1 MTNGKDVAVTVRRHD
16 GEPAPESVTKI
27 SVSMI
32 SETARGVREM
42 AAMIRSQGEMIR
54 IMGERMTAMERTIR
68 TLEKVT
74 PGQVTRINRL
84 IRQRA
89 GDVCEEY
96 RIPGE
101 EKAVAAMIRTS
112 LKTATGAQ
120 AMREISR
127 CDMEAVEDLIVG
139 WDDYE
144 RIMRLIRTRKELG
157 K

>member
-1 MTNGKDVAVTVRRHD
+1 MTDRENAGLTVR
-16 GEPAPESVTKI
+16 ESAAA
-27 SVSMI
+27 I

-42 AAMIRSQGEMIR
+42 AAMIRSQGEMLR

-74 PGQVTRINRL
+74 PGQVTKINKL

-96 RIPGE
+96 RVQGN
-101 EKAVAAMIRTS
+101 EKAVAALIRKE
-112 LKTATGAQ
+112 LKTVTGSQ
-120 AMREISR
+120 AAREISR
-127 CDMEAVEDLIVG
+127 CDYEAATDIILG

-144 RIMRLIRTRKELG
+144 AMTRIRRRTGR
-157 K
+157 

>member
-16 GEPAPESVTKI
+16 GDPAPESVTKI

-42 AAMIRSQGEMIR
+42 AAMSRSQGEMIR
-54 IMGERMTAMERTIR
+54 IMSERMTAMERTIR

-74 PGQVTRINRL
+74 PGQVTRINKL

-96 RIPGE
+96 LIPGE
-101 EKAVAAMIRTS
+101 EKAVAAMIRTA

>member
-16 GEPAPESVTKI
+16 GEAAPESVTKI

-54 IMGERMTAMERTIR
+54 IMGERMTAMGRTIR

-74 PGQVTRINRL
+74 PWQVTKLNQM

-89 GDVCEEY
+89 ADVCEEY
-96 RIPGE
+96 RIPGG
-101 EKAVAAMIRTS
+101 EKAVAAMIRKELRLT
-112 LKTATGAQ
+112 TGTQ
-120 AMREISR
+120 AVREISR
-127 CDMEAVEDLIVG
+127 CDVEAVEDLIVG

-144 RIMRLIRTRKELG
+144 KVMRLTRQRKEPG

>member
-1 MTNGKDVAVTVRRHD
+1 MN
-16 GEPAPESVTKI
+16 
-27 SVSMI
+27 
-32 SETARGVREM
+32 
-42 AAMIRSQGEMIR
+42 
-54 IMGERMTAMERTIR
+54 
-68 TLEKVT
+68 
-74 PGQVTRINRL
+74 RINKL

-101 EKAVAAMIRTS
+101 EKAVAAMIRTA
-112 LKTATGAQ
+112 LKLATGAQ

-144 RIMRLIRTRKELG
+144 KVMRLTRQRKEPG

>member
-1 MTNGKDVAVTVRRHD
+1 MKGADAMTDRENAGLTVR
-16 GEPAPESVTKI
+16 ESAAA
-27 SVSMI
+27 I

-42 AAMIRSQGEMIR
+42 AAMIRSQGEMLR

-74 PGQVTRINRL
+74 PGQVTKINKL

-101 EKAVAAMIRTS
+101 EKAVAAMIRREIK
-112 LKTATGAQ
+112 LVTGAQ
-120 AMREISR
+120 AVREISR
-127 CDMEAVEDLIVG
+127 CDIEAVEDLIVG

-144 RIMRLIRTRKELG
+144 RIMRLIKTRREPG
-157 K
+157 R